1 MATQM
6 ISSGRASKLLD
17 KIKHLQVSKRRAIE
31 QAKKGVHVLA
41 DTAVIGVGTAGFA
54 YMQGRMGEK
63 KVGPIPVELL
73 GAAVFHGAALADI
86 GGSGMSHQLHNLG
99 HGAFA
104 AYVAAFARGA
114 GKVARAKKGLPSLAG
129 AERLIDN
136 LSGETEGGGAQD
148 DATLMRLA
156 RRL

>member
-6 ISSGRASKLLD
+6 ISAGRASKLMD
-17 KIKHLQVSKRRAIE
+17 KIKHLQTSKKRAIE

-41 DTAVIGVGTAGFA
+41 DTAVIGVGTAAFA
-54 YMQGRMGEK
+54 YAQGRLGEK

-73 GAAVFHGAALADI
+73 GAAVFHGAALADL
-86 GGSGMSHQLHNLG
+86 GGDGMAHQLHNLG

-114 GKVARAKKGLPSLAG
+114 GKVARQKRGLPSLAG
-129 AERLIDN
+129 AEKLIDQLN
-136 LSGETEGGGAQD
+136 GEDRGGAMQD
-148 DATLMRLA
+148 DATLMKLA
-156 RRL
+156 RRM